1 MDEAVTPLLRFWQPR
16 YWPIWLGIG
25 MLRLVVMLPR
35 RAQLWVA
42 RRIGG
47 ILRMVLPKRRHIAQ
61 ANLALCFPELDAG
74 EQRKLLRRHFD
85 ALGMFVVELALAWWA
100 TDSELDGLTQINGI
114 EHLRAALDQGRGVL
128 LLSGHFTCNE
138 ITARQL
144 CLMVPP
150 LGAMYRRSGN
160 PMVDQLIRRCRSRSA
175 TYLIAKD
182 RIRELVR
189 ALRSNII
196 VWYSPDQAYSG
207 KNSVIAPFFG
217 EAAMTSPA
225 TSQIARISGAAVVP
239 CMPRRLEDGSGY
251 IVDLLPALEN
261 FPGDDP
267 AADAARINRLLEDQ
281 IRKAPD
287 QYYWVHRRFKGRP
300 AEYSD
305 PYSG

>member
-1 MDEAVTPLLRFWQPR
+1 MNAAVTPLLRFWQPR
-16 YWPIWLGIG
+16 YWPIWPGIA

-47 ILRMVLPKRRHIAQ
+47 ILRMVLPERRHIAR
-61 ANLALCFPELDAG
+61 ANLALCFPELDPT
-74 EQRKLLRRHFD
+74 EQRNLLRRHFD
-85 ALGMFVVELALAWWA
+85 ALGMTVLELALSWWA
-100 TDSELDGLTQINGI
+100 TDSELDGLIQINGI
-114 EHLRAALDQGRGVL
+114 EHVHAALEQGRGVL
-128 LLSGHFTCNE
+128 LLSGHFTSAE
-138 ITARQL
+138 FTGRQL
-144 CLMVPP
+144 RLMVPP
-150 LGAMYRRSGN
+150 FAGMYRPNRN
-160 PMVDQLIRRCRSRSA
+160 PLVDQLMRRCCSRSA

-182 RIRELVR
+182 SIRELVR
-189 ALRSNII
+189 ALRNNTI

-239 CMPRRLEDGSGY
+239 YLPRRLEDGSGY

-261 FPGDDP
+261 FPGDDL

-287 QYYWVHRRFKGRP
+287 QYYWIHRRFKRRP
-300 AEYSD
+300 AEYGD
-305 PYSG
+305 PYSR